1 MMTRAYSELYLED
14 AMNNLGEA
22 FDYAANACSMD
33 KDLFMSF
40 FINTDMSYSFE
51 RGNPMVIA
59 GMSGTE
65 LVQKTLAKCRYRTD
79 FPDPL
84 DMLVPTEDFW
94 CGWILAYA
102 QWSTGYTFRRIMKI
116 ITIKE
121 IETLY
126 PTLHEAPEER
136 FVDMLKR
143 REKAENFETNL
154 RLLRENK
161 GISQA
166 ELARRTGVSLRA
178 IQQYEQKQKDINK
191 AQTLTLYNLAKEF
204 DCSVEALMEI

>member
-22 FDYAANACSMD
+22 FDYAANACNMD

-102 QWSTGYTFRRIMKI
+102 QWSTGYTFRKIMKI
-116 ITIKE
+116 ITVNHSI
-121 IETLY
+121 
-126 PTLHEAPEER
+126 
-136 FVDMLKR
+136 
-143 REKAENFETNL
+143 L
-154 RLLRENK
+154 R
-161 GISQA
+161 
-166 ELARRTGVSLRA
+166 
-178 IQQYEQKQKDINK
+178 
-191 AQTLTLYNLAKEF
+191 
-204 DCSVEALMEI
+204 

>member
-22 FDYAANACSMD
+22 FDYAANACNMD

-84 DMLVPTEDFW
+84 DML
-94 CGWILAYA
+94 CSYRG
-102 QWSTGYTFRRIMKI
+102 
-116 ITIKE
+116 
-121 IETLY
+121 
-126 PTLHEAPEER
+126 
-136 FVDMLKR
+136 
-143 REKAENFETNL
+143 
-154 RLLRENK
+154 LLVWMD
-161 GISQA
+161 SC
-166 ELARRTGVSLRA
+166 L
-178 IQQYEQKQKDINK
+178 
-191 AQTLTLYNLAKEF
+191 
-204 DCSVEALMEI
+204 CSVEYRIHIQKDYENHHGEPLHPSLTLSGWSFRLRRRMLPCLIRSIEV